1 MQSSQ
6 IPRPAGVPEVIIQTA
21 ERSGSVAFQNPSFVY
36 FQIARLIAVVGLEMQ
51 SVAIG
56 WQVYEITRQPLALGY
71 VGLAQFLPGL
81 LLFLITGHAADRYD
95 RRKLLIYCHA
105 GFALSSTL
113 LFFTMRQPAPEM
125 SKIYAIMVLIGVVR
139 AFSGPSSRSI
149 LPMLV
154 PASHFSNAIAWNA
167 SFFQAS
173 VLIGPALGGI
183 VYTIVGGASAVYVVA
198 IITAITS
205 AFLLQRVHPRPSEE
219 QSFKSILDGMRFVR
233 RQKVV
238 LGSISLDL
246 FAVLFGGAVALL
258 PVYASEILHTGP
270 WGLGLLRSSPAIGAA
285 AMAVIIAYRPVERR
299 VGLTLFLFV
308 TLFGVFT
315 ILFALSRNLWLS
327 MLALF
332 MVGAC
337 DMVSIIIRNLLV
349 QMSTPDQMRGR
360 VTAVE
365 LIFIGASNELGEFE
379 SGITAHWLGPVMA
392 VMVGGIGSLLVVAI
406 WACAFPELRKADRIK
421 SHYATPPD

>member
-1 MQSSQ
+1 MPPQISRPLNAPEEVSQSAEKSGR
-6 IPRPAGVPEVIIQTA
+6 IAFRNPA
-21 ERSGSVAFQNPSFVY
+21 FVY
-36 FQIARLIAVVGLEMQ
+36 FQYARLIATIGLEMQ

-56 WQVYEITRQPLALGY
+56 WQVYAITKEPLALGY

-95 RRKLLIYCHA
+95 RRKLLICCHA
-105 GFALSSTL
+105 GFAITSTL
-113 LFFTMRQPAPEM
+113 LFFATRQASPQI
-125 SKIYAIMVLIGVVR
+125 SNIYAIMVLIGIVR
-139 AFSGPSSRSI
+139 AFSGPASRSI

-154 PASHFSNAIAWNA
+154 PANHFSNAIAWNA
-167 SFFQAS
+167 TFFQAS
-173 VLIGPALGGI
+173 VLIGPALGGVAYSI
-183 VYTIVGGASAVYVVA
+183 SGGPSAVYAMA
-198 IITAITS
+198 ILTAIVS
-205 AFLLQRVHPRPSEE
+205 AFLLRKVYTRPPDER
-219 QSFKSILDGMRFVR
+219 SFDSVLDGMRFIR
-233 RQKVV
+233 RQKIV

-258 PVYASEILHTGP
+258 PIYASEILHTGP

-285 AMAVIIAYRPVERR
+285 SMAVVIAYRPVQRR
-299 VGLTLFLFV
+299 VGATLFLFV
-308 TLFGVFT
+308 GLFGLFT
-315 ILFALSRNLWLS
+315 ILFGVSRSLPLS

-379 SGITAHWLGPVMA
+379 SGVAAHWLGPVAA
-392 VMVGGIGSLLVVAI
+392 VIAGGVGSLLVVAL
-406 WACAFPELRKADRIK
+406 WAYAFPELRNADQIK
-421 SHYATPPD
+421 PLSGGS